1 MMTDLDRY
9 RTAELLFSQRRY
21 VDAAHE
27 LTVLLGAD
35 APPYGVGDAPLLLAR
50 AYYHSAQLHRAEAAA
65 RGLVERDET
74 DAYAALLLARTLT
87 RLGRPDEARG
97 WRRRAEALG
106 AEAPESEAREALGA
120 EGPGAE
126 APEAQTR
133 TPARQPEP
141 TPR

>member
-21 VDAAHE
+21 ADAARE
-27 LTVLLGAD
+27 LTALLGAD

-50 AYYHSAQLHRAEAAA
+50 AYYHSAQLHRAEEAA
-65 RGLVERDET
+65 RGLVARDET

-97 WRRRAEALG
+97 WHRRAEALG
-106 AEAPESEAREALGA
+106 VLASSSDK
-120 EGPGAE
+120 
-126 APEAQTR
+126 
-133 TPARQPEP
+133 PEP
-141 TPR
+141 TETTSPLTPIDHEETTP